1 VCFPLVE
8 YLPVKETAAPKIIL
22 SPTTFEKEIEV
33 DPKIKAIA
41 ETNIK
46 INLFN
51 LFIYFLSLS

>member
-1 VCFPLVE
+1 MSK
-8 YLPVKETAAPKIIL
+8 VKIKDDNGN
-22 SPTTFEKEIEV
+22 EIEV

-51 LFIYFLSLS
+51 LFIYSLSLS